1 MIYDIYIIIYIYGS
15 CGFFLSATVPGVFR
29 CHDLSK
35 NLPQG
40 FKGHQPGVGDHCD
53 VSVAGDA
60 IG

>member
-1 MIYDIYIIIYIYGS
+1 MS
-15 CGFFLSATVPGVFR
+15 FFLSATVPGVFR

-60 IG
+60 MG